1 MIDAYDADTVVLPA
15 GAANPLMPASERPH
29 VVEEPPPSRPFTLVL
44 SKALER
50 AGDGQFQE
58 SSLDETETL
67 PSTTE
72 NEFGTN
78 TEAARTT
85 SQTHEPEP
93 EVSPTDAATLKALQG
108 STAVIVGCGVMVGH
122 YRALLRGAGI
132 DVRLFTFW
140 DLAMTSMRK
149 RRADILIIDGDALD
163 GFTSKQ
169 MYTSAQV
176 EKYMFGV
183 LLVGVASDDDRS
195 ALPEEVVLPHS
206 LSDDDIRARLVDSL
220 SNS

>member
-1 MIDAYDADTVVLPA
+1 MISSVRGTVLAV
-15 GAANPLMPASERPH
+15 
-29 VVEEPPPSRPFTLVL
+29 
-44 SKALER
+44 
-50 AGDGQFQE
+50 
-58 SSLDETETL
+58 
-67 PSTTE
+67 
-72 NEFGTN
+72 
-78 TEAARTT
+78 
-85 SQTHEPEP
+85 
-93 EVSPTDAATLKALQG
+93 QG